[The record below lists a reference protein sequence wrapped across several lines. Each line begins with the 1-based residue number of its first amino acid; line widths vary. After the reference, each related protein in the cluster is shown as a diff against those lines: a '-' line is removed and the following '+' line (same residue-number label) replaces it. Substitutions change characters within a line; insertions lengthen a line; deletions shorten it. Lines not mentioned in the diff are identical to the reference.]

1 MQRIRKERSPA
12 PAYVMPSSY
21 CQPAPTPFCLLE
33 REGELSPRPQYRE
46 PQENSD
52 RADIDL
58 RPIICMLIVRRRWR
72 SEQYSRSRE
81 LPKPISFNPPD
92 AEMRY
97 ANMSQECVHE
107 CKGARVLVQ
116 IIMVEQETIKTIERS
131 RLCIS
136 NMSIVLNYIT
146 GIFIVDYRKLC
157 FVTYYFVI
165 YF

>member
-1 MQRIRKERSPA
+1 
-12 PAYVMPSSY
+12 MPSSY
-21 CQPAPTPFCLLE
+21 CQPAPTPFCLLGG
-33 REGELSPRPQYRE
+33 EGELSPRPQYRE

-58 RPIICMLIVRRRWR
+58 RPIICMLIVRRRR
-72 SEQYSRSRE
+72 RNEQYSRSRE

-116 IIMVEQETIKTIERS
+116 IIVVE
-131 RLCIS
+131 
-136 NMSIVLNYIT
+136 
-146 GIFIVDYRKLC
+146 
-157 FVTYYFVI
+157 
-165 YF
+165 